1 VRTREDV
8 RRVAQLRRDGL
19 GLNAIARATGVPVGT
34 VHRWLAGRPPRFEDP
49 EASTCTACGHPVHEP
64 ARLDW
69 WAYAYLLGL
78 YLGDGH
84 VAAFPRADC
93 LRIYLDSAYPR
104 IVSECAEAM
113 AQLMP
118 RNRVGVVP
126 RGSCTV
132 VQCYSRQ
139 WRCLLPQ
146 HGPGPKHLRTIELA
160 DWQRSITEAHAAR
173 LVRGLIHSDGSRFT
187 NTVRQRGRE
196 YTYPSYSFSNRS
208 ENIKAILCAHLDLM
222 GIAWRRAGRFTISIA
237 RREAVTRLDEFV
249 GPKQ

>member
-1 VRTREDV
+1 VRTREEV
-8 RRVAQLRRDGL
+8 RWVARLKRDGL
-19 GLNAIARATGVPVGT
+19 GLNAIARTTGVPVGT
-34 VHRWLAGRPPRFEDP
+34 VHRWLTGRPPRFDDP
-49 EASTCTACGHPVHEP
+49 EASSCAACRHPVHDPE
-64 ARLDW
+64 RLDK

-93 LRIYLDSAYPR
+93 LRIYLDSSYPG
-104 IVSECAEAM
+104 IVRECAEAM
-113 AQLMP
+113 AQVMP

-132 VQCYSRQ
+132 VQCYSKQ

-146 HGPGPKHLRTIELA
+146 HGPGPKHDRTIVLA

-196 YTYPSYSFSNRS
+196 YAYSSYSFSNRS
-208 ENIKAILCAHLDLM
+208 ENIKAILCAHLDLL
-222 GIAWRRAGRFTISIA
+222 GSAWRPAGRSTISIA
-237 RREAVTRLDEFV
+237 RRGAVARLDELV